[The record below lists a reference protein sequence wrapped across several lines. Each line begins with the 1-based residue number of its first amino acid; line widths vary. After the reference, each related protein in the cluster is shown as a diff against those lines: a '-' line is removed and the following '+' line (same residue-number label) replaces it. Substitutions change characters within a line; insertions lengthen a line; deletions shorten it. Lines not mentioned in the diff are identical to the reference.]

1 MLVCSFSKS
10 KVLYTLHLT
19 KIILLSPLFV
29 TGSIQKYFTNMLM
42 QVHYYC
48 SCYFSSFSYS
58 LPVDID
64 PKSQLNRKPF
74 ELDKVEVR
82 GTHLCLVLVLVL
94 VLYFNLVKLIVNL
107 VLWFVPKVNNQSST
121 LLLNH
126 TIVGVLLPSLSY
138 LNDAIVCLVA
148 AEKNSTHKSLMAD
161 IAPLMMWHFCR
172 FLLYRNEGW

>member
-1 MLVCSFSKS
+1 MHFFNKDYSFKFPLCDWVHPQIFY
-10 KVLYTLHLT
+10 KHVDAGP
-19 KIILLSPLFV
+19 LLLQLLF
-29 TGSIQKYFTNMLM
+29 N
-42 QVHYYC
+42 
-48 SCYFSSFSYS
+48 FSSFSYS